1 MKLFAVFVAS
11 IHAAGLECYAEQDKF
26 DLGHSDLSIRP
37 QCDPNN
43 SRLFAEVQCNSSTCT
58 CTDTVTGQPS
68 VPARSANLIAKAMLK
83 CSGTK
88 CLAQSKTAAQL
99 AEQGLMD
106 ASGPECDVMGNYKLV
121 QCSFAFCSCQD
132 RTGNFAEWAGAN
144 NIDNQIPMDKMDY
157 PVKYCLGL
165 LTGNGWTLNGPKE

>member
-1 MKLFAVFVAS
+1 MGERKSNREKKMKLFAVFVAS
-11 IHAAGLECYAEQDKF
+11 IHAIGLECYAEQDKF

-37 QCDPNN
+37 QCNP
-43 SRLFAEVQCNSSTCT
+43 STCS
-58 CTDTVTGQPS
+58 CTNTVTGQPAA
-68 VPARSANLIAKAMLK
+68 PARSANLVAKAMLK

-106 ASGPECDVMGNYKLV
+106 AMGPECDVMGNYKLV

-132 RTGNFAEWAGAN
+132 RTGNFAEWAGTN
-144 NIDNQIPMDKMDY
+144 SIDSTIPFENMDF
-157 PVKYCLGL
+157 PVKYC
-165 LTGNGWTLNGPKE
+165 